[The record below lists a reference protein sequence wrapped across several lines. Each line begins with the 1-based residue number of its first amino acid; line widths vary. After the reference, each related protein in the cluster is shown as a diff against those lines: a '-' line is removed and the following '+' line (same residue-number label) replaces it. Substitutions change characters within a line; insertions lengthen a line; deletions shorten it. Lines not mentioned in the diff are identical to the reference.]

1 MLPCTIVNCVG
12 VANNWQRSA
21 LQIALVLIDEVH
33 LLSDSRGVALET
45 GVVSRIKMVSKDTG
59 MQEVRSCALVLHSV
73 QTEAQCQ
80 NTLASLSTQSGAL
93 LRQVLKAAPCMPAV
107 TPQC

>member
-1 MLPCTIVNCVG
+1 MPDVQSFGSGKTPAKSWCAACLPRMLPCTIVHCVG
-12 VANNWQRSA
+12 LANNWQSSA

-59 MQEVRSCALVLHSV
+59 MQEVRSCALFLMCISSNRLSV
-73 QTEAQCQ
+73 PKD
-80 NTLASLSTQSGAL
+80 SG
-93 LRQVLKAAPCMPAV
+93 
-107 TPQC
+107 

>member
-1 MLPCTIVNCVG
+1 MLPCTVVHCVG
-12 VANNWQRSA
+12 LASKWQSSA

-59 MQEVRSCALVLHSV
+59 MQEVRSCALVLM
-73 QTEAQCQ
+73 C
-80 NTLASLSTQSGAL
+80 TLFKQKLNAKRPWL
-93 LRQVLKAAPCMPAV
+93 LRAHN
-107 TPQC
+107 